1 MIARLARLFL
11 GKPADPL
18 AFVDGVIDAL
28 VQSATERRDMKTV
41 GRLES
46 ARSAIKHAALA
57 GGR

>member
-1 MIARLARLFL
+1 MIRFLSRLIL

-28 VQSATERRDMKTV
+28 VTDATDRRDMRTV